1 MTLLQN
7 IHNKLNNINNNIVTI
22 IAQNTDEVTGE
33 ISPEVIDQLD
43 KLQLS
48 TEEITKVAGISY
60 HQYKMLAEQV
70 AAEKKRLN
78 DLEKNYKSSMES
90 FKKIMDKILGGDSFE
105 CESFAVKYRR
115 SQSVEVDEDINMI
128 DFYNEYP
135 LLTDIK
141 MSVLKNEVKK
151 YQKDTG
157 MLPQGVKIVDKQN
170 MVIK

>member
-22 IAQNTDEVTGE
+22 IAQNTDESTGE
-33 ISPEVIDQLD
+33 INSEVIDQLD

-105 CESFAVKYRR
+105 CELFSAKYRK
-115 SQSVEVDEDINMI
+115 SSSYDLVEGATIEDVPDYYIR
-128 DFYNEYP
+128 
-135 LLTDIK
+135 
-141 MSVLKNEVKK
+141 VKK
-151 YQKDTG
+151 ELDKTKVRDNHKSTGTLPSCVIQKENNN
-157 MLPQGVKIVDKQN
+157 L
-170 MVIK
+170 VIK

>member
-22 IAQNTDEVTGE
+22 IAQNTDESTGE
-33 ISPEVIDQLD
+33 INSEVIDQLD

-105 CESFAVKYRR
+105 CESFKCSYRKSTSFDLEEGCSVDDIPEDFHRVKIELDKTKIRDHHK
-115 SQSVEVDEDINMI
+115 S
-128 DFYNEYP
+128 
-135 LLTDIK
+135 
-141 MSVLKNEVKK
+141 
-151 YQKDTG
+151 TG
-157 MLPQGVKIVDKQN
+157 MLPEGIIKKEN
-170 MVIK
+170 NRLVIK